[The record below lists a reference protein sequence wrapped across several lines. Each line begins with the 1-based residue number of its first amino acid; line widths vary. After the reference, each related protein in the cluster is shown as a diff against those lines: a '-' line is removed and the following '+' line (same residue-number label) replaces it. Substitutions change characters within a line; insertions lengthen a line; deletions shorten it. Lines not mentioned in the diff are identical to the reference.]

1 MIVLES
7 SLALAGELV
16 ELLRQVG
23 RKDRSLADQMRRAA
37 QSVVLN
43 CAEAQHARGK
53 RSVDRFSIAYGEA
66 SELKAALRLVRVFGY
81 AEVGEQLMRRCDEV
95 CAMLYRL
102 SR

>member
-7 SLALAGELV
+7 TFVLVGELRDV
-16 ELLRQVG
+16 LAAVS

-66 SELKAALRLVRVFGY
+66 SELKAALRLAALFGY
-81 AEVGEQLMRRCDEV
+81 ADVGEQVIQRCDEV

>member
-7 SLALAGELV
+7 SLVLV
-16 ELLRQVG
+16 ESLVG
-23 RKDRSLADQMRRAA
+23 VLADVSRRDRSLGDQMRRAA

-43 CAEAQHARGK
+43 CAEAKHARGK

-81 AEVGEQLMRRCDEV
+81 AEVSEELVQRCDEV

-102 SR
+102 GR

>member
-7 SLALAGELV
+7 CFVLVGELRGV
-16 ELLRQVG
+16 MAAVSRQ
-23 RKDRSLADQMRRAA
+23 DRSLGDQMRRAA
-37 QSVVLN
+37 QSIVLN
-43 CAEAQHARGK
+43 CAEAKNARGK

-66 SELKAALRLVRVFGY
+66 SELKAALRLVRLFGY
-81 AEVGEQLMRRCDEV
+81 AEVGEETMRRCDEV

>member
-43 CAEAQHARGK
+43 CAEAKNARGK

-81 AEVGEQLMRRCDEV
+81 AEVGDKTMQRCDEV

>member
-37 QSVVLN
+37 QSIVLN
-43 CAEAQHARGK
+43 CAEAKNARGK

-66 SELKAALRLVRVFGY
+66 SELKAALRLVRLFGY
-81 AEVGEQLMRRCDEV
+81 AEVGEEVMRR
-95 CAMLYRL
+95 L
-102 SR
+102 SLIHL

>member
-7 SLALAGELV
+7 TFVLVGELRDV
-16 ELLRQVG
+16 MAAVSR
-23 RKDRSLADQMRRAA
+23 RDRSLADQMRRAA

-53 RSVDRFSIAYGEA
+53 RSVDRFSVAYGEA
-66 SELKAALRLVRVFGY
+66 SELKAALRLVALFGY
-81 AEVGEQLMRRCDEV
+81 ADVGEELTRRCDEV

>member
-7 SLALAGELV
+7 SFVLVGELRGV
-16 ELLRQVG
+16 LAAVS
-23 RKDRSLADQMRRAA
+23 RKDRSLGEQMRRAA

-43 CAEAQHARGK
+43 CAEAKNARGK

-66 SELKAALRLVRVFGY
+66 SELKAALRLVRLFGY
-81 AEVGEQLMRRCDEV
+81 AEVGEEVMQRCDEV